1 MYHFYLNKYALKTQS
16 TSYVNNSEDKLYF
29 IEHFSLYTYTH
40 TYTYTYK
47 PQFESFYTSRLT
59 TGYINRTSLEI
70 EVIKKKK
77 RLNLLCNLPL
87 FVVNV

>member
-1 MYHFYLNKYALKTQS
+1 MYHFYLNKYAFKTQC

-40 TYTYTYK
+40 THTYK

-59 TGYINRTSLEI
+59 TGYINRTPLEI

-77 RLNLLCNLPL
+77 RLNLLYNLPL